1 MASIWLDSIDHE
13 VQGYH
18 CDTIKLRRPML
29 VQQIRLASTQTQ
41 FSRLEFM
48 AKNLRTPS
56 DDPVLIKKIPKLQ
69 ENSGMDVWPLSEPIL
84 TNHLVVKGEY
94 KKLSLC
100 LEANEAVLK
109 QESIVIR
116 PVKAIVRP
124 KPRCSS
130 SLAPLCSVT
139 ASTSIGSTK
148 TTAGPS
154 CFQFPP
160 SRLSPASHLPSSR
173 FGRALPCRTTTLV
186 QARLLLFVLS

>member
-1 MASIWLDSIDHE
+1 MASIWLDTIEHE
-13 VQGYH
+13 MQQYH

-29 VQQIRLASTQTQ
+29 VQQIRLASTQTP

-84 TNHLVVKGEY
+84 TNHLVVKGDY

-116 PVKAIVRP
+116 PVKAIGRP

-130 SLAPLCSVT
+130 FPAPRCPVT
-139 ASTSIGSTK
+139 ASTSTGSTRM
-148 TTAGPS
+148 TAVRSSFPCQRSRRILGPALHSSPCGKVPS
-154 CFQFPP
+154 CRT
-160 SRLSPASHLPSSR
+160 SIPAQ
-173 FGRALPCRTTTLV
+173 GKWLPCV
-186 QARLLLFVLS
+186 LF

>member
-1 MASIWLDSIDHE
+1 
-13 VQGYH
+13 
-18 CDTIKLRRPML
+18 ML

-116 PVKAIVRP
+116 PVKAIGRP

-130 SLAPLCSVT
+130 SRAPLCSVT

-160 SRLSPASHLPSSR
+160 SRLSPASRLPSSR
-173 FGRALPCRTTTLV
+173 SGRVPPCRNTTLAR
-186 QARLLLFVLS
+186 ARLLLFVLS

>member
-29 VQQIRLASTQTQ
+29 VQQIRLASTQSP

-116 PVKAIVRP
+116 PVKAIGRP

-130 SLAPLCSVT
+130 SHVRLCHAT
-139 ASTSIGSTK
+139 ASTSTGSTK
-148 TTAGPS
+148 TTADPS
-154 CFQFPP
+154 CSPFPP
-160 SRLSPASHLPSSR
+160 SRPVPGPVLPSSR
-173 FGRALPCRTTTLV
+173 SGRVPHCRTTTPAQV
-186 QARLLLFVLS
+186 KWLLSVLS